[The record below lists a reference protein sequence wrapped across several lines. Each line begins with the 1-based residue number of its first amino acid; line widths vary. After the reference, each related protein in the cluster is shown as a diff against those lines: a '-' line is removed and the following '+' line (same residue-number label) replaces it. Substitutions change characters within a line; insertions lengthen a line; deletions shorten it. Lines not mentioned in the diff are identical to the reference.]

1 LQSVINSEVQNF
13 DLELVKLYD
22 GTKQCPINFTLNLIG
37 NKFALLILRNMI
49 YFKQNRFNQFLNSIE
64 DINTKALTN
73 RLKELEQEGLIERRI
88 FNEHPI
94 KIEYYPTEKGLA
106 LRSLL
111 DMMATYSLTNF
122 SKQVKDGKKRSIS
135 QIIKNGK

>member
-1 LQSVINSEVQNF
+1 
-13 DLELVKLYD
+13 
-22 GTKQCPINFTLNLIG
+22 
-37 NKFALLILRNMI
+37 MI

>member
-1 LQSVINSEVQNF
+1 MQSVINSEVQNF